1 MFYSTKIK
9 QADETM
15 RTWFMGS
22 VNEKALLS
30 SRTAEPGKNYKLC
43 FTQFMIIVATDY
55 ISYSHISLAE
65 HNS

>member
-1 MFYSTKIK
+1 MIYDTKIGERC
-9 QADETM
+9 ETG
-15 RTWFMGS
+15 RTWFERWL
-22 VNEKALLS
+22 NKKALLS